1 MSSNGNSNGSD
12 WLDDQRIRVG
22 FLPLLRQIYRQPR
35 HLEQQPMMIVGA
47 RNVVPPADDGGLHLK
62 SVGPGQPVRAVLLDD
77 EDARAG
83 DERIGQTA
91 EGTDGVG
98 VGQVLERPLEPNQI
112 GAGAVQR
119 TVSAAIFA
127 RTIPTGTGTGV
138 ATAATIAR
146 SGHPATSTATATATT
161 AVRGVLYAIRQR
173 QRLEPGARERA
184 SIGPLPAKIRPAP
197 FAEMIVGLD
206 KVDALVSLE
215 QDRLGQPSH
224 AGSGVDGK
232 AHGEGLA
239 TPRLLAPRVS
249 AIAGQ
254 IPVEE
259 GQPLRAIGFA
269 AAVADHGLVVGLAA
283 VASAGPEGRVGRVP
297 FRPVEVLRRLQLG
310 VAAVEVALVVGALD
324 RGGVY
329 FSDGIAIGIGIVS
342 GLVSLIVERRCS
354 GRRRGRAGVGA
365 PLTRLS
371 CMAITVLLPVTLGL
385 LRFGF
390 AGLRQRRRHGYS
402 FSLLA
407 WSSELRRSVRSAAGR
422 LVGCSVCA
430 RVFEL
435 YGRVVVW
442 WRSVVA

>member
-12 WLDDQRIRVG
+12 WLDDQRVRVG
-22 FLPLLRQIYRQPR
+22 FLPLLRQSYRQPR
-35 HLEQQPMMIVGA
+35 HLEQQPMMVVGA

-77 EDARAG
+77 EEARAG

-127 RTIPTGTGTGV
+127 RTIPTGTGTGTG
-138 ATAATIAR
+138 TAATIAR
-146 SGHPATSTATATATT
+146 SEHPATSTATATATT
-161 AVRGVLYAIRQR
+161 AVRGVSGVHYAIRQR

-184 SIGPLPAKIRPAP
+184 AIGPLPAKIRPAP

-206 KVDALVSLE
+206 KVDGLVALE

-224 AGSGVDGK
+224 AGSGVDGM
-232 AHGEGLA
+232 AQGEGLA
-239 TPRLLAPRVS
+239 TRLLAPRVI

-259 GQPLRAIGFA
+259 GQPLRAVGFA

-297 FRPVEVLRRLQLG
+297 VRPVEVLRRLQLR

-329 FSDGIAIGIGIVS
+329 FSDGISIGIGIVF
-342 GLVSLIVERRCS
+342 GLVSLVERRCS

-365 PLTRLS
+365 PLTLS

-390 AGLRQRRRHGYS
+390 AGLR
-402 FSLLA
+402 
-407 WSSELRRSVRSAAGR
+407 
-422 LVGCSVCA
+422 
-430 RVFEL
+430 
-435 YGRVVVW
+435 
-442 WRSVVA
+442 

>member
-12 WLDDQRIRVG
+12 RLDDQRVRVG

-35 HLEQQPMMIVGA
+35 HLEQQPMMVVGA

-77 EDARAG
+77 EEARAG

-98 VGQVLERPLEPNQI
+98 VGQVLERPLEPDQI

-127 RTIPTGTGTGV
+127 RTIPTGTGPS
-138 ATAATIAR
+138 TAATIAR
-146 SGHPATSTATATATT
+146 SGHPAISTTT
-161 AVRGVLYAIRQR
+161 AAAATSILRGVLYAIRQR

-206 KVDALVSLE
+206 KVDGLVALE

-224 AGSGVDGK
+224 AGSGVDGM

-239 TPRLLAPRVS
+239 RSTCLLAPRVV

-297 FRPVEVLRRLQLG
+297 VRPVEVLRRLQLR

-329 FSDGIAIGIGIVS
+329 FSDRISIGIGIVF
-342 GLVSLIVERRCS
+342 GLVSLVERRCS

-365 PLTRLS
+365 PLTLS

-390 AGLRQRRRHGYS
+390 AGLR
-402 FSLLA
+402 
-407 WSSELRRSVRSAAGR
+407 
-422 LVGCSVCA
+422 
-430 RVFEL
+430 
-435 YGRVVVW
+435 
-442 WRSVVA
+442 

>member
-47 RNVVPPADDGGLHLK
+47 CNVVPPADDGGLHLK
-62 SVGPGQPVRAVLLDD
+62 SVGSGQPVRAVLLDD
-77 EDARAG
+77 EEARAG

-127 RTIPTGTGTGV
+127 RTIPTGTGTG
-138 ATAATIAR
+138 TGIAATIDR
-146 SGHPATSTATATATT
+146 SGRRATSTAATT
-161 AVRGVLYAIRQR
+161 VLRGVLCAIRQR

-206 KVDALVSLE
+206 KVDGLVALE

-239 TPRLLAPRVS
+239 TPRLLAPRVI

-324 RGGVY
+324 RGRVY
-329 FSDGIAIGIGIVS
+329 FSISGFDIGIGMTS
-342 GLVSLIVERRCS
+342 CGLVSLVERRCS
-354 GRRRGRAGVGA
+354 GCSGRRIGRAGVGA
-365 PLTRLS
+365 PLTLMV
-371 CMAITVLLPVTLGL
+371 MALGL
-385 LRFGF
+385 LHFGF
-390 AGLRQRRRHGYS
+390 AGLRRRRRHWV
-402 FSLLA
+402 A
-407 WSSELRRSVRSAAGR
+407 SS
-422 LVGCSVCA
+422 LVG
-430 RVFEL
+430 L
-435 YGRVVVW
+435 
-442 WRSVVA
+442 

>member
-12 WLDDQRIRVG
+12 WLDDQRVRVG

-47 RNVVPPADDGGLHLK
+47 CNVVPPADDGGLHLK
-62 SVGPGQPVRAVLLDD
+62 SVGSGQPVRAVLLDD
-77 EDARAG
+77 EEARAG

-127 RTIPTGTGTGV
+127 RTIPTGTGTGTG
-138 ATAATIAR
+138 TAATIDR
-146 SGHPATSTATATATT
+146 SGRRATSTAAT

-206 KVDALVSLE
+206 KVDGLVALE

-239 TPRLLAPRVS
+239 TPRLLAPRVI

-297 FRPVEVLRRLQLG
+297 VRPVEMLRRLQLG

-329 FSDGIAIGIGIVS
+329 FSDGISIGIGIVS

-365 PLTRLS
+365 PLTLS

-390 AGLRQRRRHGYS
+390 AGLRRRRRHGYS
-402 FSLLA
+402 FSVLA
-407 WSSELRRSVRSAAGR
+407 WSS
-422 LVGCSVCA
+422 
-430 RVFEL
+430 
-435 YGRVVVW
+435 
-442 WRSVVA
+442 